1 MAVVDFTAVDPA
13 ELAISGE
20 LVNIVPVGADE
31 KLAILVWDDT
41 GVKVMGLLD
50 TVAIGVVAARMV
62 CLGGVDVTSVA
73 CGVVGDLI
81 KTLILGFFAET
92 GSGWNKEY
100 KMLEFIFI
108 RFFLGCLESHHSKF

>member
-1 MAVVDFTAVDPA
+1 M
-13 ELAISGE
+13 
-20 LVNIVPVGADE
+20 NIVPVGADE

-92 GSGWNKEY
+92 GSGVFSNSFR
-100 KMLEFIFI
+100 FITFTGVFI
-108 RFFLGCLESHHSKF
+108 RRNSSICWYEEVPC